1 MISKYNGSCH
11 ICGMATKAGKDQYDL
26 ERKVSFHSS
35 CEEFEENQPP
45 SPEQHALA
53 DKLGFKSPADWDLLL
68 LPASAYGD
76 PAWWNRSTTR
86 GRDEVRGVP
95 TSDEIERITAVR
107 GSQPY

>member
-1 MISKYNGSCH
+1 MVIEKGKE
-11 ICGMATKAGKDQYDL
+11 CGWNTETRRIYHYKCK
-26 ERKVSFHSS
+26 ER
-35 CEEFEENQPP
+35 EESQPDA
-45 SPEQHALA
+45 EQHALA
-53 DKLGFKSPADWDLLL
+53 DKLGYRTPADWDLLL
-68 LPASAYGD
+68 LPASANGD